1 MTEQIKAHWE
11 DIYTTKKPDQV
22 SWTQY
27 KPETSL
33 NMIHKITRRKDVA
46 IIDVGGGDSLLVD
59 WLLKEGYSN
68 ITVLDI
74 SSRAIS
80 RAKARLGDQSNQVNW
95 IVNNVLD
102 FSPTQRY
109 DIWHDRATFHF
120 LTTEEDIET
129 YIKIVKKSI
138 NQGDVILGT
147 FSWDGPSKCSGLP
160 VKQYDQ
166 NSLAEVF
173 NPDFRLIEG
182 FSVDHITPS
191 NTVQNFI
198 FLNLSKTLL
207 Q

>member
-1 MTEQIKAHWE
+1 MHVMAVPGTVSNRKYKIKVLHGGSNQTVVAL
-11 DIYTTKKPDQV
+11 V
-22 SWTQY
+22 SCRT
-27 KPETSL
+27 
-33 NMIHKITRRKDVA
+33 
-46 IIDVGGGDSLLVD
+46 
-59 WLLKEGYSN
+59 
-68 ITVLDI
+68 
-74 SSRAIS
+74 
-80 RAKARLGDQSNQVNW
+80 KARLGDQSNQVNW
-95 IVNNVLD
+95 IISNILD

-138 NQGDVILGT
+138 NQGDVILGP
-147 FSWDGPSKCSGLP
+147 FSLDGPSKCSGLP

-173 NPDFRLIEG
+173 KPDFHLIEG

-191 NTVQNFI
+191 NTIQNFI
-198 FLNLSKTLL
+198 FLNLNKTLL